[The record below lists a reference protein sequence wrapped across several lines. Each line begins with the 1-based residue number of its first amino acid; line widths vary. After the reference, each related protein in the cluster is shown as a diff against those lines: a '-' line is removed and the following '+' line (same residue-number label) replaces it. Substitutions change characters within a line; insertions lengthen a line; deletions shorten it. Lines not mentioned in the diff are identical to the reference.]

1 MASAIEIRV
10 TQNVT
15 NVIEKETNIIN
26 IFKKDDK
33 ATQDNVKILTD
44 FLEDRFPVIST
55 TIVEASA
62 FMQIKELA
70 QKKDKSFKE
79 YYYRS

>member
-1 MASAIEIRV
+1 M
-10 TQNVT
+10 QNVT
-15 NVIEKETNIIN
+15 NIIEKEINIID
-26 IFKKDDK
+26 IFKKDNK

-44 FLEDRFPVIST
+44 FLKDQFPVIST
-55 TIVEASA
+55 ITVKAPA

-79 YYYRS
+79 YYRRS

>member
-1 MASAIEIRV
+1 
-10 TQNVT
+10 VT

-44 FLEDRFPVIST
+44 FLKDRFLVISII
-55 TIVEASA
+55 IVKALA
-62 FMQIKELA
+62 FIQIKELA
-70 QKKDKSFKE
+70 QKKDKSFEE
-79 YYYRS
+79 YYCRS

>member
-1 MASAIEIRV
+1 MRV

-15 NVIEKETNIIN
+15 NVIEKETNIID

-33 ATQDNVKILTD
+33 ATQDNIKILTD
-44 FLEDRFPVIST
+44 FLKDRFLVIST
-55 TIVEASA
+55 TTVKAPA

-70 QKKDKSFKE
+70 QKKDKSFEE
-79 YYYRS
+79 YYRRS

>member
-44 FLEDRFPVIST
+44 FLKDRFLVISII
-55 TIVEASA
+55 IVKALA

-70 QKKDKSFKE
+70 QKKDKLFEE
-79 YYYRS
+79 YYRRS

>member
-1 MASAIEIRV
+1 MRV

-15 NVIEKETNIIN
+15 NIIEKETDIID
-26 IFKKDDK
+26 IFEKDDK

-44 FLEDRFPVIST
+44 FIKDRFLVINT
-55 TIVEASA
+55 IIVEALA

-70 QKKDKSFKE
+70 
-79 YYYRS
+79 

>member
-1 MASAIEIRV
+1 MRV

-15 NVIEKETNIIN
+15 NVIEKETDIID
-26 IFKKDDK
+26 IFEKDDK

-44 FLEDRFPVIST
+44 FLKDRFLVIST
-55 TIVEASA
+55 ITSKALA
-62 FMQIKELA
+62 FMQMKELA
-70 QKKDKSFKE
+70 QKKDKLFEE